1 MKYYIKDDYYFD
13 IDGLNQLRITGPE
26 NHLLLGIGFPSD
38 IEISVE
44 EYLKTKKDELRITLS
59 LPVKELEIPIPL
71 VSNIRTLRN
80 LIEPVV
86 PRPTYKDLVEAG
98 KKEVMPKKIK
108 TTVKKDMR
116 IISFLKSYT
125 DDQGKKKIYGADII
139 VPSNNKI
146 DIRQKS
152 IKINADEPI
161 KLIIKTITNIK
172 LEGRIGTP
180 IFLEYHDLPKEIL
193 SPFLISLYQE
203 LKNHIE
209 HLIKT
214 KKTSSFEYGT
224 IFPRDWVESADLG
237 DKDLSPE
244 TVDYMYE
251 QSMSYISEIGEGWH
265 EDAVGEYKANLVDKQ
280 IHIDRKMIDIEPR
293 YILGMRE
300 VSKNFLTKEENI
312 KKLRLVAQFILNNA
326 REREFITFKKRA
338 ESENEY
344 FPVGN
349 WRDSYYAFP
358 RQKSPL
364 APYDVNCVF
373 YPESLKLI
381 REYKDFFAIEDEEEL
396 DKLIDKWTSHKQK
409 FRLYHPGNIIGYSLA
424 LHGKKHT
431 PLPTPHLD
439 ESYDHFYG
447 SPSWEEIASF
457 AEKVVDPDYF
467 YTPVGPLLV
476 ETDSEEFTTKQY
488 HGKVVWPKQAAYV
501 VAGLSKQFRKG
512 LDGAWPYPIM
522 NKIRRAIIK
531 TCEAC
536 FNGWQDLQAVPELYY
551 YDEKEGRARFYT
563 DQEDY
568 EGQMSLIQLW
578 SAVGARRIIREYVWI
593 IKE

>member
-44 EYLKTKKDELRITLS
+44 EYLKTKKDELKITLR